1 MNLAT
6 MTRKELWALD
16 DSQIQELTMK
26 YLGFSI
32 FEVVSYGR
40 NDSLEALHEKHLELQ
55 QSAAEHEHD
64 RRQDR

>member
-26 YLGFSI
+26 HLGFSI
-32 FEVVSYGR
+32 FEAVSYGR
-40 NDSLEALHEKHLELQ
+40 NDSLEALQEKRLELQ
-55 QSAAEHEHD
+55 QSAAEHEKDTRED
-64 RRQDR
+64 R